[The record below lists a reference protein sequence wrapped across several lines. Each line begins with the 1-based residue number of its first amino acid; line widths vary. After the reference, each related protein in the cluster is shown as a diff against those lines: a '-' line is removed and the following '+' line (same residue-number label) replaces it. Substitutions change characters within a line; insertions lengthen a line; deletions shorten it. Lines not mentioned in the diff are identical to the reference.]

1 MKGQPEGSLASY
13 GRRINRGMTEGPV
26 FSGAL
31 AVATAVLLIAMFVV
45 AAVVATYDGR
55 AHRDGDRT
63 PQVAQDGQAASVQWA
78 WSPQSIAEQ
87 YVDVV
92 YLVPT
97 GEDAPLPPG
106 LETWP
111 APGTVVLSPAVASLD
126 RDGSFGARF
135 GEVSATQISREGLA
149 DAGERL
155 AYVRPALDAPVDT
168 ADFQSITGFG
178 VEHGRDSGVLGS
190 ALRTKPLNTFLLLVF
205 PFVVLPAL
213 VLVLLSARV
222 GAHRRDLRMGTLD
235 VLGATRSQ
243 RSKILL
249 GASLGPIALGVG
261 AAALVLA
268 AAFTSDLTMPFTG
281 YVVYASDLR
290 ESWSLFALAGLISL
304 AVVLVLLMWSNRL
317 RQRSTTST
325 APRARSRPPRPAT
338 LVILP
343 AACAVLVFAFD
354 QAYMALG
361 PNVATLV
368 YLLGLILVLVALPG
382 FCGTLVA
389 LIGRQLVKV
398 GWNRGL
404 PGVLAAGRQLLA
416 DPKAIA
422 RLTAGLA
429 IALVLVAQIQIW
441 TSKAEGP
448 MLDAIKLQNQ
458 VGDSAMTIEY
468 PLDPGQEKAL
478 RDALQPFAH
487 QISFVA
493 QSLEGSTID
502 VVGTCEAL
510 TSLDLSCAD
519 STPVPTGSV
528 DRRIAASTGLI
539 GATAVIPVEGSDLQS
554 PDGDW
559 IGYLLTPR
567 TGEDLP
573 VEQIRAVVTR
583 SSVPPP
589 TVQTLGESWIISANE
604 MVEKGRWVSLFGA
617 AAITIT
623 AVALTASSFAEFVR
637 LASSVTAWAVIA
649 GRRRV
654 FAVISGWRIFVP
666 LLTASLAALA
676 VSLVITAP
684 LTTPQQG
691 GTLPLTTLFSALVAG
706 ALLAGLLTA
715 LATAWTTRVVRRW
728 RPGS

>member
-1 MKGQPEGSLASY
+1 MKTRRAGSLASV

-31 AVATAVLLIAMFVV
+31 AVSTAVLLIAFFVL
-45 AAVVATYDGR
+45 ATVVATYDGR
-55 AHRDGDRT
+55 AHRDGART
-63 PQVAQDGQAASVQWA
+63 PQIVQAGQAALVQWS
-78 WSPQSIAEQ
+78 WSPQSIAKQ

-97 GEDAPLPPG
+97 GDDAPLPPG

-111 APGTVVLSPAVASLD
+111 TPGTVVLSPSVASLD
-126 RDGSFGARF
+126 RDGSFAARF
-135 GEVSATQISREGLA
+135 GEVSATQISRDGLA

-155 AYVRPALDAPVDT
+155 AYVRPALDAPIDT
-168 ADFQSITGFG
+168 ADFQGITGFG

-190 ALRTKPLNTFLLLVF
+190 SLRTKPLSTFLMLVL

-213 VLVLLSARV
+213 VLVLLAARV

-243 RSKILL
+243 RSRILL
-249 GASLGPIALGVG
+249 GASLRPIALGTVG
-261 AAALVLA
+261 ATVALA
-268 AAFTSDLTMPFTG
+268 AAFTFDLTMPFTG
-281 YVVYASDLR
+281 YVVYAHDLR
-290 ESWSLFALAGLISL
+290 ERWYSFALAGTVGL
-304 AVVLVLLMWSNRL
+304 AVVLVLLVWSNRL
-317 RQRSTTST
+317 RRRSTSST
-325 APRARSRPPRPAT
+325 APRAQSRPARPTT

-343 AACAVLVFAFD
+343 LACAVLVVAFD
-354 QAYMALG
+354 QAFMALG

-368 YLLGLILVLVALPG
+368 YLLGLILVLVALPS

-389 LIGRQLVKV
+389 LIGRRLVTV

-404 PGVLAAGRQLLA
+404 PGVLTAGRQLLA
-416 DPKAIA
+416 DPRAIA
-422 RLTAGLA
+422 RLTAALA
-429 IALVLVAQIQIW
+429 IAIILVAQIQIW
-441 TSKAEGP
+441 TSKASGP

-468 PLDPGQEKAL
+468 PLDPGQEQEL
-478 RDALQPFAH
+478 REALQPLAH

-493 QSLEGSTID
+493 QSLQSPTIE
-502 VVGTCEAL
+502 VVGTCDAL
-510 TSLDLSCAD
+510 TSLNLSCTD
-519 STPVPTGSV
+519 SDPVPTGSL
-528 DRRIAASTGLI
+528 DRRIAASTGLV
-539 GATAVIPVEGSDLQS
+539 GATAVIPVEGSDLES
-554 PDGDW
+554 PAGEW

-567 TGEDLP
+567 TGENLP
-573 VEQIRAVVTR
+573 VEQIRTVVTR

-623 AVALTASSFAEFVR
+623 AVALAVSSFAEFVR
-637 LASSVTAWAVIA
+637 LASSVTAWAVVA

-691 GTLPLTTLFSALVAG
+691 GTLPLTALPWALM
-706 ALLAGLLTA
+706 AATLLAALITA
-715 LATAWTTRVVRRW
+715 LATAWTTRAVRRW
-728 RPGS
+728 RPGT